1 MALKE
6 DGASTVSLR
15 SVAAEAILEASSA
28 TDELTDEEAQP
39 LITWCLSQAEAA
51 ADALAVQAEPG
62 VSPDGDP
69 HEMLAGQVATVRR
82 LMRKVNQLTGE
93 RGDLEPQQ
101 VYSKLEAIRA
111 LAEELPGAGGTAVTD
126 TALAELAGW
135 QTGLDNGD
143 FVGALLYLLQ
153 ARGTAG

>member
-1 MALKE
+1 M
-6 DGASTVSLR
+6 VSLR
-15 SVAAEAILEASSA
+15 SVATEAILEASSS

-39 LITWCLSQAEAA
+39 LISWCLSQAEAA
-51 ADALAVQAEPG
+51 ADAIAVQAEPAEPG

-69 HEMLAGQVATVRR
+69 HEMLAGKVATVRR

-111 LAEELPGAGGTAVTD
+111 LAEELPGTGGTAVSD
-126 TALAELAGW
+126 TALAELAAW

-153 ARGTAG
+153 TGGAEG